1 MKAFFNVFQ
10 HFLDYAV
17 NLLTENDLQKHQKW
31 KEKKSLVA
39 ALPVSPYSPKMFRKT
54 SASVPLP
61 FMSAVNT
68 LTMYLF
74 TAKHDM

>member
-1 MKAFFNVFQ
+1 MGVF
-10 HFLDYAV
+10 V
-17 NLLTENDLQKHQKW
+17 NFKW
-31 KEKKSLVA
+31 KMYKIEKDCCRSRVV

-74 TAKHDM
+74 TARHV